1 MKFTEIRNRIIEKD
15 YEHLN
20 NMQKS
25 AVFNTSGPLLVI
37 AGAGS
42 GKTTVIINKIGHLI
56 KYGSAYGSEYV
67 DPSMSPEEE
76 EVLEWYA
83 NGEVDTI
90 PRDLER
96 FLSVD
101 PIKPYNILA
110 ITFTNKAAAE
120 LKSRI
125 TARLGDCGEDVWAST
140 FHSMC
145 VRFLRRDIEKIGY
158 NKNFAIFDTADQ
170 QTVIKECLKEL
181 DIDEKAYSPRSVL
194 SVISRAKDE
203 LLDCDDFEQKF
214 AGDFYRE
221 KVAEIYRLYQRKLK
235 SYNALDFDDII
246 FNTVRLF
253 EENGEVLEY
262 YQDKFKYILVDE
274 YQDTNSAQYR
284 LISLLAGKHHNIC
297 VVGDDD
303 QSIYKFRGAN
313 IQNILSFEKDFK
325 GAEVIK
331 LEENYRSTQNILGAA
346 NSVIKNNDG
355 RRGKSL
361 WTQNDEGEKVVI
373 YNAENEHDEGY
384 FIARTIEKNMPE
396 EDTAYNDYAV
406 LYRMNAQSRVIEE
419 CLMRNAIPYRVIGG
433 LRFYDRKEIKDLTAY
448 LRLIQNTEDNVALK
462 RIINEPK
469 RGIGGTTV
477 DKIEDIAADTGV
489 SMFEVCRRASE
500 FDGLSRAASK
510 ITAFAEMIDGII
522 SKRTEQN
529 LEELVHTVLE
539 ESRMISAL
547 NADNTVESR
556 TRIENL
562 NEFIS
567 MVQEEMKNDE
577 LITLDEL
584 LEKISLVSDID
595 NYNEMQDTV
604 VLMTLHSA
612 KGLEFPYVFLVGVEE
627 GVFPGNMALGNPDE
641 MEEERRLCY
650 VGITRAKKKLYITH
664 ARSRML
670 FGRTT
675 YNPPSRFIGE
685 ISKEFTENLSP
696 RNGRRS
702 SESSYR
708 PREIVKG
715 FGSSLLINNG
725 KTHAERQ
732 YSEPSDSAFSFKAG
746 DKVRHRKFGVGTVTS
761 VTSMGR
767 DMLVVVDFEND
778 KGKRLMATYARLEK
792 VE

>member
-1 MKFTEIRNRIIEKD
+1 
-15 YEHLN
+15 
-20 NMQKS
+20 
-25 AVFNTSGPLLVI
+25 
-37 AGAGS
+37 
-42 GKTTVIINKIGHLI
+42 
-56 KYGSAYGSEYV
+56 
-67 DPSMSPEEE
+67 
-76 EVLEWYA
+76 
-83 NGEVDTI
+83 
-90 PRDLER
+90 
-96 FLSVD
+96 
-101 PIKPYNILA
+101 
-110 ITFTNKAAAE
+110 
-120 LKSRI
+120 
-125 TARLGDCGEDVWAST
+125 
-140 FHSMC
+140 
-145 VRFLRRDIEKIGY
+145 
-158 NKNFAIFDTADQ
+158 
-170 QTVIKECLKEL
+170 
-181 DIDEKAYSPRSVL
+181 
-194 SVISRAKDE
+194 
-203 LLDCDDFEQKF
+203 
-214 AGDFYRE
+214 
-221 KVAEIYRLYQRKLK
+221 
-235 SYNALDFDDII
+235 
-246 FNTVRLF
+246 
-253 EENGEVLEY
+253 
-262 YQDKFKYILVDE
+262 
-274 YQDTNSAQYR
+274 
-284 LISLLAGKHHNIC
+284 
-297 VVGDDD
+297 
-303 QSIYKFRGAN
+303 
-313 IQNILSFEKDFK
+313 
-325 GAEVIK
+325 
-331 LEENYRSTQNILGAA
+331 
-346 NSVIKNNDG
+346 
-355 RRGKSL
+355 
-361 WTQNDEGEKVVI
+361 
-373 YNAENEHDEGY
+373 
-384 FIARTIEKNMPE
+384 
-396 EDTAYNDYAV
+396 
-406 LYRMNAQSRVIEE
+406 
-419 CLMRNAIPYRVIGG
+419 MRNAIPYRVIGG

-448 LRLIQNTEDNVALK
+448 LRLIQNADDNVALK

-469 RGIGGTTV
+469 RGIGDTTV
-477 DKIEDIAADTGV
+477 DKIEDISADMGI

-500 FDGLSRAASK
+500 FDNLSRAASK
-510 ITAFAEMIDGII
+510 IIAFAEMIDGI
-522 SKRTEQN
+522 KERQAEQN

-547 NADNTVESR
+547 NTENTVESR

-612 KGLEFPYVFLVGVEE
+612 KGLEFPYVFLAGVEE

-696 RNGRRS
+696 RNERRS

-708 PREIVKG
+708 PRESVKG

-725 KTHAERQ
+725 KTNAERQ
-732 YSEPSDSAFSFKAG
+732 YGEPSGSAFSFKAG

-767 DMLVVVDFEND
+767 DMLVVVDFEKD